1 MCLFLCLNTT
11 HFYYGH
17 GYYNMEGGGAGN
29 DYISKLWYKHATPII
44 FIDITYPINIQQL
57 SGMCFSY
64 ELNDKHK
71 QNHYYSVSM
80 CEVGSQKKHS

>member
-1 MCLFLCLNTT
+1 MAN
-11 HFYYGH
+11 G
-17 GYYNMEGGGAGN
+17 YNMKGSGEGN

-44 FIDITYPINIQQL
+44 FIDITNPINIQQL

-71 QNHYYSVSM
+71 TKSLLFSEYVWGWG
-80 CEVGSQKKHS
+80 VKKQ